1 MAALLKTRI
10 TVVWFFLVVATAASW
25 EMGHGFPFHDL
36 RSAGIAII
44 VLALVKVR
52 FVIMEFME
60 LRGAPVPMRLAAQGW
75 VIGICAL
82 LIALYLGAV
91 RLPM

>member
-1 MAALLKTRI
+1 MSALFKTRI
-10 TVVWFFLVVATAASW
+10 TAVWFLLVAATAASW
-25 EMGHGFPFHDL
+25 EMGHGFPFEDL
-36 RSAGIAII
+36 TKAAIAII

-60 LRGAPVPMRLAAQGW
+60 LRGAPLPMRVAAEAW
-75 VIGICAL
+75 VIGIGAL
-82 LIALYLGAV
+82 LVGQYLGVV

>member
-10 TVVWFFLVVATAASW
+10 TAVWLLLVVATIAQW
-25 EMGHGFPFHDL
+25 EMGHGFPFDE
-36 RSAGIAII
+36 ATTAAIAII

-60 LRGAPVPMRLAAQGW
+60 LRGAPIAMRLVAEAW
-75 VIGICAL
+75 VIGICAV
-82 LIALYLGAV
+82 LIALYLRV
-91 RLPM
+91 IQMPM

>member
-10 TVVWFFLVVATAASW
+10 TVVWILLVLATAASW
-25 EMGHGFPFHDL
+25 EMGHGFPFEDVTQ
-36 RSAGIAII
+36 AAIAII

-60 LRGAPVPMRLAAQGW
+60 LRGAPLPMRLVAEGW
-75 VIGICAL
+75 VVGICAL
-82 LIALYLGAV
+82 LIALYLGAL

>member
-10 TVVWFFLVVATAASW
+10 TAVWILLVLATAASW
-25 EMGHGFPFHDL
+25 EMGHGFPFDDVTK
-36 RSAGIAII
+36 AAIAII

-60 LRGAPVPMRLAAQGW
+60 LRGAPLPMRLVAEGW
-75 VIGICAL
+75 VVGICAL